1 MNPFA
6 LDEPLVLRDPYLGRM
21 SDDEFFNFCQSNRKW
36 RIERNAEHDILL
48 MAPTFTLTGK
58 RNARLLGQ
66 LYAWWEEHQEEGEIF
81 DSNAGFTL
89 ANEAVRAPDASW
101 VSAQRW
107 NALTTEQQ
115 EKFAAVC
122 PEFVV
127 ELRSKTDSLK
137 VLLAKMEEYRQNG
150 ARLGWLLSCDDE
162 KAYLFRAGQDG
173 YETVEGFDRELS
185 GENVLPGLCVDLRKL
200 R

>member
-21 SDDEFFNFCQSNRKW
+21 SNDEFFNFCQSNRKW
-36 RIERNAEHDILL
+36 RIERNAAHDILL
-48 MAPTFTLTGK
+48 IAPTFAITGR
-58 RNARLLGQ
+58 RNASLIGQ
-66 LYAWWEEHQEEGEIF
+66 LYAWWSQHDEPGFVF

-89 ANEAVRAPDASW
+89 ANDAVRSPDASW
-101 VSAQRW
+101 VSPESW
-107 NALTTEQQ
+107 YALTPAQQ
-115 EKFAAVC
+115 EKFVPLC

-137 VLLAKMEEYRQNG
+137 VLLAKMEEYRENG
-150 ARLGWLLSCDDE
+150 AQLGWLLSCDDE
-162 KAYLFRAGQDG
+162 KTYIFRAGQTD
-173 YETVEGFDRELS
+173 YETVEGFERELS
-185 GENVLPGLCVDLRKL
+185 GEDVLPGLRVDLRKL

>member
-6 LDEPLVLRDPYLGRM
+6 LDEPLILRDPYLGRM

-48 MAPTFTLTGK
+48 MAPTFTITGR
-58 RNARLLGQ
+58 RNARLLAQ
-66 LYAWWEEHQEEGEIF
+66 LGAWWNEHPEAGEIY

-89 ANEAVRAPDASW
+89 SNGAVRAPDASW
-101 VSAQRW
+101 VSTAQW
-107 NALTTEQQ
+107 AALTPEQQ

-162 KAYLFRAGQDG
+162 KAYIFRAGHED
-173 YETVEGFDRELS
+173 YEMLAGFDRELS
-185 GENVLPGLCVDLRKL
+185 GEDVLPGLQVDLRKL

>member
-1 MNPFA
+1 MNPLFA
-6 LDEPLVLRDPYLGRM
+6 DEPLVLDAPYMSRM
-21 SDDEFFNFCQSNRKW
+21 SEEEFFNFCQQHRKW
-36 RIERNAEHDILL
+36 RIERNAQHEILI
-48 MAPTFTLTGK
+48 MAPTLTITGR
-58 RNARLLGQ
+58 RNARLLAQ
-66 LYAWWEEHQEEGEIF
+66 LGAWWNEHPEAGDIF

-89 ANEAVRAPDASW
+89 PNGAVRAPDASW
-101 VSAQRW
+101 VSAAQW
-107 NALTTEQQ
+107 AALTPEQQ

-122 PEFVV
+122 PQFVV

-162 KAYLFRAGQDG
+162 KAYLFRAGQEG

-185 GENVLPGLCVDLRKL
+185 GEDVLPGFRLDLRKL

>member
-1 MNPFA
+1 MNALFA
-6 LDEPLVLRDPYLGRM
+6 DEPLVLSDPYLSRM

-36 RIERNAEHDILL
+36 RIERTAEHDILV
-48 MAPTFTLTGK
+48 MAPTFTIMGR
-58 RNARLLGQ
+58 RNASLIGQ
-66 LYAWWEEHQEEGEIF
+66 LYGWWSQHDEPGSVF

-89 ANEAVRAPDASW
+89 PNEAVRAPDASW
-101 VSAQRW
+101 VSAARW
-107 NALTTEQQ
+107 NALTTTQQ
-115 EKFAAVC
+115 EKFAPVC

-150 ARLGWLLSCDDE
+150 ALLGWLLSCDDE
-162 KAYLFRAGQDG
+162 KAYIFRAGQEG

-185 GENVLPGLCVDLRKL
+185 GEAVLPGFRLDLRKL

>member
-21 SDDEFFNFCQSNRKW
+21 SDDEFFNFCQSNREI
-36 RIERNAEHDILL
+36 RIERNARRDILL
-48 MAPTFTLTGK
+48 MAPTFSLTGR
-58 RNARLLGQ
+58 RNARLITQLGK
-66 LYAWWEEHQEEGEIF
+66 WWDEHQELGEIF

-137 VLLAKMEEYRQNG
+137 VLLAKMEEYRENG
-150 ARLGWLLSCDDE
+150 AQLGWLLSCDDE
-162 KAYLFRAGQDG
+162 KAYIFRAGQAD
-173 YETVEGFDRELS
+173 YETVEGFERELS
-185 GENVLPGLCVDLRKL
+185 GEEVLPGLRVDLRKL

>member
-36 RIERNAEHDILL
+36 RIERNAAHDILL
-48 MAPTFTLTGK
+48 MAPTFSLTGR
-58 RNARLLGQ
+58 RNARLLTQ
-66 LYAWWEEHQEEGEIF
+66 LGKWWDEHQELGEIF

-137 VLLAKMEEYRQNG
+137 VLLAKMEEYRENG
-150 ARLGWLLSCDDE
+150 ALLGWLLSCDDE
-162 KAYLFRAGQDG
+162 KAYIFRAGQTD
-173 YETVEGFDRELS
+173 YETVEGFERELS
-185 GENVLPGLCVDLRKL
+185 GGEVLPGLWVDLRKL

>member
-1 MNPFA
+1 MNALFA
-6 LDEPLVLRDPYLGRM
+6 DEPLVLRDPYLGRM
-21 SDDEFFNFCQSNRKW
+21 SDDEFFNFCQSNREW
-36 RIERNAEHDILL
+36 RIERNAAHDILL

-66 LYAWWEEHQEEGEIF
+66 LYAWWEEHQEAGEIF
-81 DSNAGFTL
+81 GSNAGFTL

-101 VSAQRW
+101 VSASRW
-107 NALTTEQQ
+107 QALTAEQQ

-137 VLLAKMEEYRQNG
+137 VLLAKMEEYRENG
-150 ARLGWLLSCDDE
+150 ALLGWLLSCDDE
-162 KAYLFRAGQDG
+162 KAYIFRAGQED
-173 YETVEGFDRELS
+173 YETLEGFDCELS
-185 GENVLPGLCVDLRKL
+185 GEEVLPGLRVDLRKL